1 MAISTILSLNSTPPL
16 KPQAITSHTKTHSIV
31 NKISLAHF
39 NKHLTCTLKL
49 SSSHSISSPFLL
61 KKGMSS
67 FGHGSSSSSSS
78 SSPLKLA
85 VFAAKGYKMKTHK
98 ASAKRFRVTGKGKI
112 VRRRAG
118 KQHLLAKK
126 TTKRKL
132 RLSKLVQVNRSD
144 YDNVVGALP
153 YLKVNRNV

>member
-1 MAISTILSLNSTPPL
+1 MAMSSVLSLNSTPIRPPSL
-16 KPQAITSHTKTHSIV
+16 STSTTRSSTVHA
-31 NKISLAHF
+31 ISLTHF
-39 NKHLTCTLKL
+39 NKHLHCTLKL
-49 SSSHSISSPFLL
+49 TSSHCISSSFFQPILLTKVFSPVDSTSSKFT
-61 KKGMSS
+61 
-67 FGHGSSSSSSS
+67 
-78 SSPLKLA
+78 

>member
-1 MAISTILSLNSTPPL
+1 MAISSILSLNLPPL
-16 KPQAITSHTKTHSIV
+16 KPQTISPTKTSCTAHG
-31 NKISLAHF
+31 ISLAHF
-39 NKHLTCTLKL
+39 NKHLQCTLKL
-49 SSSHSISSPFLL
+49 SSFNSISASFLQPCL
-61 KKGMSS
+61 PHKRFSAIDTA
-67 FGHGSSSSSSS
+67 SSS
-78 SSPLKLA
+78 SSPLKLT

-132 RLSKLVQVNRSD
+132 RLSKMVQVNRSD

>member
-1 MAISTILSLNSTPPL
+1 MAMSSVLSFNSTLIRPKTLSPST
-16 KPQAITSHTKTHSIV
+16 QRSTSSHA
-31 NKISLAHF
+31 ISLAHF
-39 NKHLTCTLKL
+39 NKHLMSTVMLT
-49 SSSHSISSPFLL
+49 SSFSISASFLQPIL
-61 KKGMSS
+61 LHKRISTVDS
-67 FGHGSSSSSSS
+67 TYSS
-78 SSPLKLA
+78 SSPSKLT